1 MKLTR
6 RDFATVLAPAAALA
20 VSPAARP
27 DAPPNPA
34 ADGDAL
40 LDAARAR
47 IKTNGAILA
56 EQAVPVDTEP
66 AFQFKA

>member
-20 VSPAARP
+20 GAPVARQS
-27 DAPPNPA
+27 APPNPPVG
-34 ADGDAL
+34 GDAL
-40 LDAARAR
+40 LEAARAR
-47 IKTNGAILA
+47 IKANGAILA
-56 EQAVPVDTEP
+56 EQAIPMDSEP

>member
-20 VSPAARP
+20 GTPTAPP
-27 DAPPNPA
+27 DAPPHPQA
-34 ADGDAL
+34 GGDAL

-47 IKTNGAILA
+47 VKANGAVLA
-56 EQAVPVDTEP
+56 EQDIPMDAEP

>member
-20 VSPAARP
+20 GAPVARQN
-27 DAPPNPA
+27 APPNPPA
-34 ADGDAL
+34 GSDAL
-40 LDAARAR
+40 LDTARAR
-47 IKTNGAILA
+47 IKANGAILA
-56 EQAVPVDTEP
+56 EQAIPMDSEP

>member
-20 VSPAARP
+20 GIPTPRP
-27 DAPPNPA
+27 DAPPNPP

-47 IKTNGAILA
+47 TKANGAILA
-56 EQAVPVDTEP
+56 GQAIPMDTEP